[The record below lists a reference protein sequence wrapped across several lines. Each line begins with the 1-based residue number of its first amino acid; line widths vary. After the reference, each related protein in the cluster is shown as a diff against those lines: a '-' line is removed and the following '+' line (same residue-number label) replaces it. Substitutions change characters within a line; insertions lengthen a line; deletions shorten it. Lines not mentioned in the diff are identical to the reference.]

1 MCRKIIVF
9 SPGRTGSML
18 IVQSLLAYFNM
29 EGVFGQNIHITAD
42 YVSSQ
47 QSAGG
52 PIRTVSTDNVIIHSH
67 YPNLEIIDKSNWIA
81 LISRRRE
88 DFNCVISNIIAA
100 HSREYYTYSNNLIPF
115 HVSRERFISE
125 YRRILHF
132 YNDIDTTGFAKVI
145 DVWSE
150 DMLQYPKYL
159 YNLFDIDNSIDYNI
173 TNKSP
178 YNETSII
185 NINELKLIWQQ
196 IGSPT
201 LMGM

>member
-1 MCRKIIVF
+1 
-9 SPGRTGSML
+9 
-18 IVQSLLAYFNM
+18 M

-88 DFNCVISNIIAA
+88 DFNCVI
-100 HSREYYTYSNNLIPF
+100 SNNLIPF